1 MFKVREEKHGVYIE
15 QLIRCAMLE
24 CSRLSQLL
32 QLWRNEVTVNAFYNW
47 ASEVPEFSV
56 LK

>member
-1 MFKVREEKHGVYIE
+1 MFKVREEKHGVHIDR
-15 QLIRCAMLE
+15 LIRCAMLE

-32 QLWRNEVTVNAFYNW
+32 QLWQNEVTVNTFCNS